1 MEYKM
6 INTTRGRIRAGLLI
20 LIFLL
25 SLAGCEKKS
34 TGFSDGSY
42 SAAEQGFGG
51 DVTVSLTVSK
61 GKISNVDITG
71 DKETPNVGQAA
82 FSKLAE
88 SIVDSQSADIEA
100 VSGASFTSKA
110 VIAAAEKAVAAA
122 KGESVESTV
131 AVSMADGTYKAS
143 TWAFSPNFPME
154 VSVKVDDNKFTDI
167 EVLGGNDTKPILQSA
182 IDLLIPRMIE
192 KQSVTID
199 SVTGA
204 SASSNGIKAATED
217 CLVQAIKAAG
227 GDPKDVKAFYV
238 SSEKKSET
246 LQMDT
251 DILVVGMGGSGI
263 ATAVRAAE
271 ELYAANGNNPDAVHV
286 LGIDKAGKYGG
297 TSAVTSSP
305 MSINPPSFVEK
316 NGGKD
321 YVDVDALK
329 AAWIE
334 YTEGDAKEWAIDYM
348 MEESG
353 KATDWLMGLGFDFGA
368 PMQGL
373 SEPYEAVVAY
383 GGQFGIKK
391 EIVAAYFDSIMKH
404 YAEIGGEYMLE
415 TSATDLMTNA
425 AGDVIGVTA
434 ENADGTVY
442 EIHADSVVLATG
454 GFAGSSEMTN
464 RYLSTEYYPLTGD
477 AYNHYGMRQ
486 NDGAMIQAAIDKGAA
501 TYNIGVPPMSHIGGA
516 VAVMHEYEVTPI
528 EGSFDL
534 WTGREATR
542 SLNDIPMMMAVA
554 PNAMAVNSDG
564 VRFVDETALG
574 SYGNWQAGPRFYTIW
589 SNEMIDEIKEK
600 GLRFD
605 SNGLFVNQG
614 GWPINTPIDNVYEVL
629 DKAVSHGIAV
639 KADSL
644 GDLAKALDMNSDTL
658 VSTVKNYNAYCDSLE
673 NPADGITKSS
683 IVYDLS
689 GQPSDNKN
697 STFEKVEGDGPY
709 YTVIGSPW
717 VYSTTGGLDI
727 NEKFQVLGKDGR
739 VISGL
744 YAVGTDSI
752 GVMLTEK
759 KEYVAYGGAAQGW
772 AFTSG
777 YLAGAIVADTVK

>member
-6 INTTRGRIRAGLLI
+6 INKTGKPIRAGLMVLV
-20 LIFLL
+20 LL
-25 SLAGCEKKS
+25 LALAGCGIKAGNF
-34 TGFSDGSY
+34 TDGSFSGSEKGY
-42 SAAEQGFGG
+42 GG
-51 DVTVSLTVSK
+51 DVTVVLTVSG
-61 GKISNVDITG
+61 GKIKNVDISG
-71 DKETPNVGQAA
+71 DKETPSVGQAA
-82 FSKLAE
+82 FDKLAA
-88 SIVDSQSADIEA
+88 SILDSQSADIEA

-110 VIAAAEKAVAAA
+110 VIGAAEKAVAAA
-122 KGESVESTV
+122 KGISAEAIEP
-131 AVSMADGTYKAS
+131 VSMADGTYTAE
-143 TWAFSPNFPME
+143 TWSFSPNFPLQVSVE
-154 VSVKVDDNKFTDI
+154 VSDNKFTGI
-167 EVLGGNDTKPILQSA
+167 EIIGGNDTKPILQSA

-192 KQSVTID
+192 NQSVTVD
-199 SVTGA
+199 SITGA
-204 SASSNGIKAATED
+204 TTSSNGIKAATED
-217 CLVQAIKAAG
+217 CLVQAIQAAG
-227 GDPKDVKAFYV
+227 GDVKSVKAFYV
-238 SSEKKSET
+238 NADKKSET
-246 LQMDT
+246 LQIET
-251 DILVVGMGGSGI
+251 DVLVVGMGGSGI

-271 ELYAANGNNPDAVHV
+271 ELYAANGNNPEAVNV

-305 MSINPPSFVEK
+305 MSINPPSFVAS

-321 YVDVDALK
+321 YVDVDVLK
-329 AAWIE
+329 AAWID
-334 YTEGDAKEWAIDYM
+334 YTEGDAKEWSIDYM
-348 MEESG
+348 MNESG
-353 KATDWLMGLGFDFGA
+353 NATDWLMERGFDFGA

-391 EIVAAYFDSIMKH
+391 EIVAGYFDTIMEL

-415 TSATDLMTNA
+415 TSATDLLTDASGN
-425 AGDVIGVTA
+425 VTGVLA
-434 ENADGTVY
+434 ENADGTKY
-442 EIHADSVVLATG
+442 EIHAKSVVLATG
-454 GFAGSSEMTN
+454 GFAGSGEMTN
-464 RYLSTEYYPLTGD
+464 RYLSTEYYPLTGE

-501 TYNIGVPPMSHIGGA
+501 TYNIGVPPISHIGGA
-516 VAVMHEYEVTPI
+516 AAIMHEYEVTPI

-554 PNAMAVNSDG
+554 PNAMAVNSAG
-564 VRFVDETALG
+564 VRFVDETSLG

-589 SNEMIDEIKEK
+589 SNEMIDEIKET

-614 GWPINTPIDNVYEVL
+614 GWPINTPVENVYEVL

-644 GDLAKALDMNSDTL
+644 SALAESLEMDPAVLET
-658 VSTVKNYNAYCDSLE
+658 TVENYNVYCDSRE

-683 IVYDLS
+683 VVYGLS
-689 GQPSDNKN
+689 GMPIDNTN

-709 YTVIGSPW
+709 YAVIGSPC

-727 NEKFQVLGKDGR
+727 NEKFQVLGKDGS
-739 VISGL
+739 VINGL

-777 YLAGAIVADTVK
+777 YLAGAIVADAVK